1 MPRGLAVPRTTN
13 MPITPLQL
21 HRYELRNKT
30 RSLVGALMPLVLYR
44 WVKAYVLPMFLMMI
58 IDRDMRRY
66 GYPTPIF
73 YGLVY
78 AISIIIPLIMLFPDL
93 WVPSSILRMLRW
105 NILDFD
111 YLYSRTRKMFSP
123 VPVTVTNLNKC
134 CFNLS

>member
-1 MPRGLAVPRTTN
+1 
-13 MPITPLQL
+13 
-21 HRYELRNKT
+21 
-30 RSLVGALMPLVLYR
+30 MPLVLYR